1 MYFTL
6 KPYKRIY
13 STSCQS
19 IYAQIIVRILLNDF
33 MMKSI
38 IWKSILTYKE
48 CQINVRSLFYSQ
60 LISRHVASTRNQ
72 LNLVSKGSIL
82 KRQFKI
88 IAAFCCIDLFDF
100 KVVRDLY
107 ISNADNVTFSIALFN
122 CSIILPKLISINLYY
137 VVLPQK
143 NLLAS
148 QVHQS
153 IRLQV

>member
-6 KPYKRIY
+6 KPYKKNLFDIT
-13 STSCQS
+13 TSCQS
-19 IYAQIIVRILLNDF
+19 IYAQIIVIMQLNDN

-48 CQINVRSLFYSQ
+48 CKINVRSLFYSQ

-107 ISNADNVTFSIALFN
+107 ISNADNVTFSIVLFN
-122 CSIILPKLISINLYY
+122 CSIILPKLTSIQTNLI
-137 VVLPQK
+137 
-143 NLLAS
+143 AS
-148 QVHQS
+148 QAHQN

>member
-1 MYFTL
+1 
-6 KPYKRIY
+6 
-13 STSCQS
+13 
-19 IYAQIIVRILLNDF
+19 
-33 MMKSI
+33 MKSI

-48 CQINVRSLFYSQ
+48 CKINVRSLFYSQ

-122 CSIILPKLISINLYY
+122 CSIILPKLTSIYFVIRINLHY

-143 NLLAS
+143 ILQLPNYLYIR
-148 QVHQS
+148 VHQQRCTPKY
-153 IRLQV
+153 IRTLDCRYKS

>member
-6 KPYKRIY
+6 KSYK
-13 STSCQS
+13 TNQS
-19 IYAQIIVRILLNDF
+19 IYAKMIVIILLNDII
-33 MMKSI
+33 MESI

-48 CQINVRSLFYSQ
+48 CKINVRSLFYSQ

-107 ISNADNVTFSIALFN
+107 ISNADNVIFSIVLFN
-122 CSIILPKLISINLYY
+122 CSIILPKLTSINLYY

-143 NLLAS
+143 NFIAS
-148 QVHQS
+148 REHQS